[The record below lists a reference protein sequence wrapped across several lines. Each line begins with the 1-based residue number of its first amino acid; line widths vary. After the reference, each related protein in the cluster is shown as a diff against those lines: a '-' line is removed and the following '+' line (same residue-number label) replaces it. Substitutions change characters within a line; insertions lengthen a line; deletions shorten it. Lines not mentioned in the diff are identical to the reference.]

1 MKKMVILAVVMS
13 LMLAAGCAKKT
24 ETTPVKPVVVADQN
38 VDKVLTPMQR
48 YEQDYAKLPTMHTVV
63 KGECLWWIA
72 EYKQIY
78 NDPFMWP
85 LIYKANKG
93 SIKDADLIYPGQ
105 TFTIPRAF
113 SMADAKDSRKMAG
126 APWKMLAPGADAVI
140 PAEMRSALGYGF

>member
-1 MKKMVILAVVMS
+1 MKKMVILAVVLG

-24 ETTPVKPVVVADQN
+24 ETAPVKPVVVAEQK
-38 VDKVLTPMQR
+38 VDKVLSPMER
-48 YEQDYAKLPTMHTVV
+48 YEQDYNKLPTSYTVV
-63 KGECLWWIA
+63 KGECLWWIS

-93 SIKDADLIYPGQ
+93 DIKNPDLIYPGQ
-105 TFTIPRAF
+105 TFAIPRAYTL
-113 SMADAKDSRKMAG
+113 DEVKDGRKMAG
-126 APWKMLAPGADAVI
+126 APWKMLQPGADAVI

>member
-1 MKKMVILAVVMS
+1 MKKLVILAVVMS

-24 ETTPVKPVVVADQN
+24 ETAPIKPVVVADQD

-48 YEQDYAKLPTMHTVV
+48 YEQDYNNLPTMHTVV

-85 LIYKANKG
+85 LVYKANKG
-93 SIKDADLIYPGQ
+93 AIKNADLIYPGQ
-105 TFTIPRAF
+105 TFSIPRAF
-113 SMADAKDSRKMAG
+113 NLEEAKDGRKMAG
-126 APWKMLAPGADAVI
+126 APWKMLAPSADAVI
-140 PAEMRSALGYGF
+140 PAQMRSALGYGF